1 MIRQGD
7 SGNDGFPHGVDEG
20 HGNLRPRR
28 ARKGARM
35 NVQKRP
41 ARPIA
46 RPTPKG
52 IITETHDHLRPR
64 RREPDLTSDRV
75 TDS

>member
-1 MIRQGD
+1 
-7 SGNDGFPHGVDEG
+7 
-20 HGNLRPRR
+20 
-28 ARKGARM
+28 M